1 MITLAID
8 TSCDETS
15 VAVVDGVRILSNVVS
30 TQVRY
35 HKKYGGVVPFLAQRL
50 HGERIAAVTE
60 LALSRS
66 KLDWSSLDSIAV
78 TQGPGLAPALQVGI
92 AYAKELAITHGKPLY
107 AVNHMAGHI
116 ASCLAA
122 SGKTVPVVSYPAI
135 AVLVSGGH
143 TEFVYMERFGWFKL
157 IGQTLDDALGE
168 AYDKVAKLLG
178 LGYPGGPIVAKLAEV
193 GMTDRYNLPIP
204 MQASKDLNISY
215 SGLKNAVRLLVEGLR
230 ARDELD
236 STAIANVCASFQYVA
251 QKALLIK
258 LEKALLRY
266 PDVQSVLLGG
276 GVAANT
282 RLRWQ
287 IRLLTRQRSLKFFVP
302 PVMKLCADNAAM
314 IGIAANLNA
323 GIGQAP
329 SDIQRMDRI
338 PNLKIDDQLTF

>member
-15 VAVVDGVRILSNVVS
+15 VAVVDNVHILSNVVS
-30 TQVRY
+30 TQIRF

-50 HGERIAAVTE
+50 HSERIAAVTE
-60 LALSRS
+60 LAMTRS
-66 KLDWSSLDSIAV
+66 KLEWSAIDAVAV

-92 AYAKELAITHGKPLY
+92 AYAKELVNLHGKPLY

-122 SGKTVPVVSYPAI
+122 SGRSIPEVKYPAI

-143 TEFVYMERFGWFKL
+143 TEFVYMEQFGQFKL

-178 LGYPGGPIVAKLAEV
+178 LGYPGGPIVAKLAEI

-204 MQASKDLNISY
+204 MHSSKDLNISY
-215 SGLKNAVRLLVEGLR
+215 SGLKNAVRLLVGGLR
-230 ARDELD
+230 AEDLLD
-236 STAIANVCASFQYVA
+236 ATAIANVCASFQYVA
-251 QKALLIK
+251 QKALLLK
-258 LEKALLRY
+258 LDKALLRH
-266 PDVQSVLLGG
+266 PEVLSVLLAG

-282 RLRWQ
+282 KLRWQ
-287 IRLLTRQRSLKFFVP
+287 VRLLCRQRDLGFYLP
-302 PVMKLCADNAAM
+302 PAVKLCADNAAM
-314 IGIAANLNA
+314 IGIAANLSAAA
-323 GIGQAP
+323 GQTP
-329 SDIQRMDRI
+329 SDPEYMERI
-338 PNLKIDDQLTF
+338 PNLKIDDPLVF